1 MRLTEL
7 AIQRLPLPE
16 KGQKLYYD
24 EVVKGL
30 GIRISQGGARTF
42 VFVHGKSRKF
52 TTIGRFPSITLKT
65 ARTNASALK
74 GTITA
79 ETSKWSKDEA
89 VAAFLEHCQKTVS
102 LRTKSDYKRLLNR
115 HLPFGKISSY
125 SRQKLLTALSD
136 LASVPGEQSHASTAF
151 NVFLNWCVANGH
163 LDKNPIAGIRGIG
176 RIKSRNRILDDKELI
191 AIWNALNS
199 DRHSKVVRM
208 LIIMGQR
215 RGELPYLSIEGDLA
229 TIPAAH
235 TKNRRV
241 HTFPVGELAKS
252 HFEVVTFNGWSKAKR
267 KLDKDSG
274 VQDWTL
280 HDLRRT
286 FASNHAR
293 LGTPIHVVE
302 KLLNHVS
309 GSLAGVA
316 GVYNRYN
323 YMDEMTDAVHQYDEW
338 LKSKLSI
345 GG

>member
-16 KGQKLYYD
+16 KGQKTHFD
-24 EVVKGL
+24 NVVKGL
-30 GIRISQGGARTF
+30 GIRISQGGSRTF
-42 VFVHGKSRKF
+42 VFMHGKSRKL
-52 TTIGRFPSITLKT
+52 TTIGRYPDTTLKT
-65 ARTNASALK
+65 ARTKASVLK
-74 GTITA
+74 GTVTA

-89 VAAFLEHCQKTVS
+89 VTAFLEHCQNSVS
-102 LRTKSDYKRLLNR
+102 PRTTSDYKRLLNR
-115 HLPFGKISSY
+115 HLPSGKISAY
-125 SRQKLLTALSD
+125 SRQKLLSALSE
-136 LASVPGEQSHASTAF
+136 LANVPGEQSHASTAF
-151 NVFLNWCVANGH
+151 NVFLNWCVTNGH
-163 LDKNPIAGIRGIG
+163 LDTNPIAGIRGIG
-176 RIKSRNRILDDKELI
+176 RIKSRNRILDDEELR
-191 AIWNALNS
+191 AIWNTLGG
-199 DRHSKVVRM
+199 DRHSKIVRM

-215 RGELPYLSIEGDLA
+215 RGELPYISIDGDLA

-235 TKNRRV
+235 TKNRRL
-241 HTFPVGELAKS
+241 HTFPVGELAKE
-252 HFEVVTFNGWSKAKR
+252 HFEAITFNGWSKSKK

-323 YMDEMTDAVHQYDEW
+323 YMDEMIEAVHQYDEW
-338 LKSKLSI
+338 LKSTLSI